1 MQTNKTYALIT
12 GGTSG
17 IGYELAKI
25 FAKNGHNLILVSRD
39 EADLTIT
46 RNELLEL
53 GVEVLIISKD
63 LFDRQTPFDLYNEV
77 CEKGYDVDIL
87 VNNAGQGQ
95 YGEFSETN
103 IYRELSIIQLNISSL
118 VVLTKLFL
126 QDMLKKGKG
135 RILNLSSVASK
146 APGPLNSVYHG
157 TKASAQSFTQAIAEE
172 LKDMLKKGKGRILNL
187 SSVAS
192 KAPGPLISV
201 YHGTKAFVQSF
212 TQAIAEEVKDKGI
225 TVTALLPG
233 ATDTD
238 FFNKADM
245 QQTKIA
251 KEGELSDAKKVAQD
265 GYDALM
271 SGSNMVVSGFKNKV
285 KVALSNI

>member
-1 MQTNKTYALIT
+1 METNKTYTLIT

-25 FAKNGHNLILVSRD
+25 FATNKHNLILVSRD

-46 RNELLEL
+46 RNELLAL

-63 LFDRQTPFDLYNEV
+63 LFDRQSSFDLYNEIG
-77 CEKGYDVDIL
+77 EKGYDVDIL

-126 QDMLKKGKG
+126 QDMLKKGRG
-135 RILNLSSVASK
+135 RILNLSSIASK
-146 APGPLNSVYHG
+146 APGPLN
-157 TKASAQSFTQAIAEE
+157 
-172 LKDMLKKGKGRILNL
+172 
-187 SSVAS
+187 
-192 KAPGPLISV
+192 SV

-245 QQTKIA
+245 QQSKVVKDGKLDNA
-251 KEGELSDAKKVAQD
+251 AKVAQD
-265 GYDALM
+265 GYNALM
-271 SGSNMVVSGFKNKV
+271 KGESMVVSGFKNKL
-285 KVALSNI
+285 KVAMSNVFSDKKAAKTTKKEQEPAQEKKDQ

>member
-1 MQTNKTYALIT
+1 MESNKTYALIT

-25 FAKNGHNLILVSRD
+25 FATNGHNLILVSRD

-53 GVEVLIISKD
+53 GVDVQIISKD
-63 LFDRQTPFDLYNEV
+63 LFDKQSPFDLYNEI
-77 CEKGYDVDIL
+77 CEKGYEVDVL

-95 YGEFSETN
+95 YGEFSDTN

-135 RILNLSSVASK
+135 KILNLSSIASK
-146 APGPLNSVYHG
+146 TPGPLNSVYHG
-157 TKASAQSFTQAIAEE
+157 TKA
-172 LKDMLKKGKGRILNL
+172 
-187 SSVAS
+187 
-192 KAPGPLISV
+192 
-201 YHGTKAFVQSF
+201 FVQSF
-212 TQAIAEEVKDKGI
+212 SQAIATEVKDKGI

-245 QQTKIA
+245 QQSKLA
-251 KEGELSDAKKVAQD
+251 KEGKLEDAKIVAKE

-271 SGSNMVVSGFKNKV
+271 RGDQMIVSGGLKNKV
-285 KVALSNI
+285 KVAMSNVLSDKAAAKKMQKEQSPADEKK

>member
-1 MQTNKTYALIT
+1 MNEKTYTLIT

-46 RNELLEL
+46 RNELLEM
-53 GVEVLIISKD
+53 GVDVVIISKD
-63 LFDRQTPFDLYNEV
+63 LFEKQSPFELYNEIQ
-77 CEKGYDVDIL
+77 EKGLDISIL

-95 YGEFSETN
+95 YGEFSDTN

-126 QDMLKKGKG
+126 QDMLKKGEGK
-135 RILNLSSVASK
+135 IMNLSSIASK
-146 APGPLNSVYHG
+146 SPGPLN
-157 TKASAQSFTQAIAEE
+157 
-172 LKDMLKKGKGRILNL
+172 
-187 SSVAS
+187 
-192 KAPGPLISV
+192 SV

-212 TQAIAEEVKDKGI
+212 TEAIATEVKDKGI

-245 QQTKIA
+245 QQSKIV
-251 KEGELSDAKKVAQD
+251 KEGKLDDARKVAQH

-271 SGSNMVVSGFKNKV
+271 RGDHMVVSGFKNKV
-285 KVALSNI
+285 KVALSNILSDKKAAEQMQKEQAPTKEKK

>member
-1 MQTNKTYALIT
+1 METNKTYTLIT

-25 FAKNGHNLILVSRD
+25 FAKDGHNLILVSRD

-63 LFDRQTPFDLYNEV
+63 LFDRQSPFDLYNEIT
-77 CEKGYDVDIL
+77 EKGYDIDVL

-126 QDMLKKGKG
+126 QDMLKKGRG
-135 RILNLSSVASK
+135 RILNLSSVSSK
-146 APGPLNSVYHG
+146 APGPLN
-157 TKASAQSFTQAIAEE
+157 
-172 LKDMLKKGKGRILNL
+172 
-187 SSVAS
+187 
-192 KAPGPLISV
+192 SV

-212 TQAIAEEVKDKGI
+212 TQAISTEVKDKGI

-245 QQTKIA
+245 QQSKVA
-251 KEGELSDAKKVAQD
+251 KEGGLSDAKKVAQD

-271 SGSNMVVSGFKNKV
+271 RGENMVVSGFKNKV
-285 KVALSNI
+285 KVALSNVLSDKAVSKKTHKEQSPTEEKK

>member
-1 MQTNKTYALIT
+1 METTKTYTLIT

-17 IGYELAKI
+17 IGYELAKV

-39 EADLTIT
+39 VADLTIT

-63 LFDRQTPFDLYNEV
+63 LFDKQSPFDLYNEI
-77 CEKGYDVDIL
+77 CENGYDVEIL

-95 YGEFSETN
+95 YGEFAETQ
-103 IYRELSIIQLNISSL
+103 IHRELAIIQLNISSL

-126 QDMLKKGKG
+126 QDMLKKGRG
-135 RILNLSSVASK
+135 RILNLSSIASK
-146 APGPLNSVYHG
+146 APGPMN
-157 TKASAQSFTQAIAEE
+157 
-172 LKDMLKKGKGRILNL
+172 
-187 SSVAS
+187 
-192 KAPGPLISV
+192 SV

-212 TQAIAEEVKDKGI
+212 TQAIAEEVKEKGI
-225 TVTALLPG
+225 TITALLPG

-245 QQTKIA
+245 QQSKMV
-251 KEGELSDAKKVAQD
+251 KEGKLDDASKVAQD

-271 SGSNMVVSGFKNKV
+271 KGEQMVVSGFKNKV
-285 KVALSNI
+285 KVAMSNVFSDKSAAKSMKKEQEQVAEKKEQVAEKK

>member
-1 MQTNKTYALIT
+1 METNKTYTLIT

-25 FAKNGHNLILVSRD
+25 FANNGHNLILVSRD

-63 LFDRQTPFDLYNEV
+63 LFDRQTPFDLYNEI
-77 CEKGYDVDIL
+77 CSKGFDVDIL

-126 QDMLKKGKG
+126 QDMIKKGDGK
-135 RILNLSSVASK
+135 IMNLSSIASK
-146 APGPLNSVYHG
+146 APGPLNSVYH
-157 TKASAQSFTQAIAEE
+157 A
-172 LKDMLKKGKGRILNL
+172 
-187 SSVAS
+187 
-192 KAPGPLISV
+192 
-201 YHGTKAFVQSF
+201 TKAFVQSF

-245 QQTKIA
+245 QQSKLV
-251 KEGELSDAKKVAQD
+251 KEGKLDDAKKVAKD

-271 SGSNMVVSGFKNKV
+271 KGEQMKVSGGLKNKV
-285 KVALSNI
+285 KVALSNMLSDKAAAKKTQKEHAPADEKK

>member
-1 MQTNKTYALIT
+1 METNKTYTLIT

-17 IGYELAKI
+17 IGYELARI
-25 FAKNGHNLILVSRD
+25 FAGNGHNLILVSRD

-46 RNELLEL
+46 RNEFLEL
-53 GVEVLIISKD
+53 GVDVQIISKD
-63 LFDRQTPFDLYNEV
+63 LFEKQSPFDVYNEI

-95 YGEFSETN
+95 FGEFSETQ
-103 IYRELSIIQLNISSL
+103 IHRELAIIQLNISSL

-126 QDMLKKGKG
+126 QDMLKKGRG
-135 RILNLSSVASK
+135 RILNLSSVSSK
-146 APGPLNSVYHG
+146 APGPLN
-157 TKASAQSFTQAIAEE
+157 
-172 LKDMLKKGKGRILNL
+172 
-187 SSVAS
+187 
-192 KAPGPLISV
+192 SV

-212 TQAIAEEVKDKGI
+212 TQAIATEVKDKGV

-245 QQTKIA
+245 QRSKVV
-251 KEGELSDAKKVAQD
+251 KEGKLEDAKKVAQE

-271 SGSNMVVSGFKNKV
+271 RGDQMIVSGGFKNKM
-285 KVALSNI
+285 KVAMSNVLSDKSVSESTKKEQEPVSDKHK

>member
-1 MQTNKTYALIT
+1 MKTNKTYTLIT

-25 FAKNGHNLILVSRD
+25 FATNGHNLILVSRD

-46 RNELLEL
+46 RNELLES
-53 GVEVLIISKD
+53 GIDVQIISKD
-63 LFDRQTPFDLYNEV
+63 LFDRQSPFDLYNEIS
-77 CEKGYDVDIL
+77 EKGYDVEIL

-95 YGEFSETN
+95 YGEFSDTN

-126 QDMLKKGKG
+126 QDMLKKERGK
-135 RILNLSSVASK
+135 ILNLSSIASK
-146 APGPLNSVYHG
+146 TPGPLN
-157 TKASAQSFTQAIAEE
+157 
-172 LKDMLKKGKGRILNL
+172 
-187 SSVAS
+187 
-192 KAPGPLISV
+192 SV

-212 TQAIAEEVKDKGI
+212 TQAIATEVKDKGI

-245 QQTKIA
+245 QQSKMVKEGKLEDAKTVA
-251 KEGELSDAKKVAQD
+251 KE

-271 SGSNMVVSGFKNKV
+271 RGDQMIVSGGLKNKV
-285 KVALSNI
+285 KVAMSNVLSDKAAAKKMHKEHKEQSPANEEK

>member
-1 MQTNKTYALIT
+1 METNKTYTLIT

-25 FAKNGHNLILVSRD
+25 FATNGHNLILVSRD

-46 RNELLEL
+46 RNELLEM
-53 GVEVLIISKD
+53 GVDAVMISKD
-63 LFDRQTPFDLYNEV
+63 LFEKESPFDLYKEV

-103 IYRELSIIQLNISSL
+103 IYRELDIIQLNISSL

-126 QDMLKKGKG
+126 QDMIKKGRGK
-135 RILNLSSVASK
+135 IMNLSFIASK
-146 APGPLNSVYHG
+146 APGPLN
-157 TKASAQSFTQAIAEE
+157 
-172 LKDMLKKGKGRILNL
+172 
-187 SSVAS
+187 
-192 KAPGPLISV
+192 SV

-212 TQAIAEEVKDKGI
+212 TQAIATEVKDQGI

-245 QQTKIA
+245 QQSKIA

-271 SGSNMVVSGFKNKV
+271 SGENMVVSGFKNKV
-285 KVALSNI
+285 KVALSNILSDKAVSKKTQKEQSPSEEKK

>member
-1 MQTNKTYALIT
+1 METNKTYTLIT

-25 FAKNGHNLILVSRD
+25 FAGNGHNLILVFRD

-46 RNELLEL
+46 RNELLEQ
-53 GVEVLIISKD
+53 GVDVQIISKD
-63 LFDRQTPFDLYNEV
+63 LFEKQSPFDVYNEIG
-77 CEKGYDVDIL
+77 EKGYDVDIL

-95 YGEFSETN
+95 FGEFSETQ
-103 IYRELSIIQLNISSL
+103 IHRELAIIQLNISSL

-126 QDMLKKGKG
+126 QDMLKKGRG
-135 RILNLSSVASK
+135 RILNLSSISSK
-146 APGPLNSVYHG
+146 APGPLN
-157 TKASAQSFTQAIAEE
+157 
-172 LKDMLKKGKGRILNL
+172 
-187 SSVAS
+187 
-192 KAPGPLISV
+192 SV

-212 TQAIAEEVKDKGI
+212 TQAIATEVKDKGVTI
-225 TVTALLPG
+225 TALLPG

-245 QQTKIA
+245 QRSKVA
-251 KEGELSDAKKVAQD
+251 KEGKLEDAKKVAQE

-271 SGSNMVVSGFKNKV
+271 RGDQMVVSGGFKNKV
-285 KVALSNI
+285 KVAMSNMRSDKSVAKSTKKEQEPVSDKHK

>member
-1 MQTNKTYALIT
+1 METNKTYTLIT

-63 LFDRQTPFDLYNEV
+63 LFDRQSPFDLYNEIT
-77 CEKGYDVDIL
+77 EKGYDVDIL

-126 QDMLKKGKG
+126 QDMLKKERG
-135 RILNLSSVASK
+135 RILNLSSVTSK
-146 APGPLNSVYHG
+146 APGPLN
-157 TKASAQSFTQAIAEE
+157 
-172 LKDMLKKGKGRILNL
+172 
-187 SSVAS
+187 
-192 KAPGPLISV
+192 SV

-212 TQAIAEEVKDKGI
+212 TQAIAAEVKDKGI

-245 QQTKIA
+245 QQSKVA

-271 SGSNMVVSGFKNKV
+271 RGENMVVSGFKNKV
-285 KVALSNI
+285 KVALSNILSDKAVAKKTHTEQSPAEEKK

>member
-1 MQTNKTYALIT
+1 MENSKTFTLIT

-25 FAKNGHNLILVSRD
+25 FAEKGHNLILVSRD

-46 RNELLEL
+46 RNELLQQ
-53 GVEVLIISKD
+53 GNEVIIISKD
-63 LFDRQTPFDLYNEV
+63 LFEKQSPFDLYNEV

-95 YGEFSETN
+95 FGEFADTN

-126 QDMLKKGKG
+126 QDMIKKGRG
-135 RILNLSSVASK
+135 RIMNLSSITSK
-146 APGPLNSVYHG
+146 APGPLN
-157 TKASAQSFTQAIAEE
+157 
-172 LKDMLKKGKGRILNL
+172 
-187 SSVAS
+187 
-192 KAPGPLISV
+192 SV

-245 QQTKIA
+245 QQSKMV
-251 KEGELSDAKKVAQD
+251 KEGKLDDAKMVAQA
-265 GYDALM
+265 GYTALM
-271 SGSNMVVSGFKNKV
+271 KGEQMVVSGGFKNKM
-285 KVALSNI
+285 KVALSNVLSDKKVAKSTKKEQAPVDEKK